1 MMQLIGISLIS
12 ATLYGVIKKYSPE
25 YSVLVE
31 IGSVLLVLIF
41 SYPYIKNIIDFYYE
55 YTGYSGISNNYIK
68 IVIKTI
74 GIAILTQFASDM
86 CKDSGQNALSG
97 KIEFAGKLIMA
108 VFAIPMAQTLIEVA
122 VNIIKMD

>member
-1 MMQLIGISLIS
+1 MIQLIGISFIS

-25 YSVLVE
+25 YSILAE

-41 SYPYIKNIIDFYYE
+41 SYPYIKNIIDFYDE
-55 YTGYSGISNNYIK
+55 YTSYGGISNNYIK
-68 IVIKTI
+68 IVLKTI
-74 GIAILTQFASDM
+74 GIAILTQFASDI

-108 VFAIPMAQTLIEVA
+108 VLAIPMAQTLIEVA
-122 VNIIKMD
+122 INVIKMD